1 MKLRAIITGLFGRD
15 VETDVW
21 PVEYS
26 VSGRRT
32 GGDRIPE
39 ATVRRAVAD
48 RTDAELFAIAATVI
62 EGWIPILLPHHV
74 AAMTDV
80 HVLVGELR
88 NRSAMFEAIE
98 RDAAKPFLDTH
109 DLGAAIRMYEG
120 RPADPT
126 K

>member
-32 GGDRIPE
+32 GGGPISRDT
-39 ATVRRAVAD
+39 ARRALD
-48 RTDAELFAIAATVI
+48 SRTDAELFGIAATVI
-62 EGWIPILLPHHV
+62 EGWIPILLPEHV

-80 HVLVGELR
+80 DLLVETLR
-88 NRSAMFEAIE
+88 DRAAMFEAID
-98 RDAAKPFLDTH
+98 RDAAKPFLTEA
-109 DLGAAIRMYEG
+109 DLTAHLRS
-120 RPADPT
+120 DPT